1 MQVSKKTG
9 YKQIPHP
16 LFIAFLQLK
25 QGTCLIWLN
34 RIAIVSSNIIILTYC
49 TNKLILEIIFP
60 DKFLFQ
66 GVVVAI
72 TTNGNAEIRNLN
84 VKLFRKSTATLIIIF
99 PSFVAYKLM
108 AMLFLLYR
116 VTYMYYSF
124 VIYQCQCLVIILY
137 IIGGIIMTKD
147 FIVRPKY
154 TDKKEDK
161 SITMTIRLERE
172 LQEEYD
178 KLSAKSGRS
187 RNELMCMALR
197 YALENLKFVE

>member
-1 MQVSKKTG
+1 M
-9 YKQIPHP
+9 
-16 LFIAFLQLK
+16 
-25 QGTCLIWLN
+25 
-34 RIAIVSSNIIILTYC
+34 
-49 TNKLILEIIFP
+49 ILEIIFP

-66 GVVVAI
+66 DVVVAI

-99 PSFVAYKLM
+99 PSFVAYKPM
-108 AMLFLLYR
+108 AMLFLLYS

-154 TDKKEDK
+154 TDKKRINLLLWPSDLNVNFRK
-161 SITMTIRLERE
+161 NMINYLQKADVRE
-172 LQEEYD
+172 MNWCAWH
-178 KLSAKSGRS
+178 SAMLWKIWNS
-187 RNELMCMALR
+187 
-197 YALENLKFVE
+197 